1 MSWEKFKQGLG
12 LFGGGLAVGDAYNRL
27 SDIGNLSEQ
36 RVLGTEGYPSEG
48 LANVASEMSQFR
60 PFGVTSNTGSVQTTP
75 EGGFNMQLSGQQAG
89 VQDQLTS
96 GAMGLFNRA
105 TDPANDPN
113 LQRLLTEQR
122 FNQTDPTQY
131 SNTAQNKMNAFGL
144 GNQMLTQA
152 GMGTQ
157 AREQDVFSRMMAMQ
171 APEQQRQ
178 QLALEERLANQ
189 GRMGVRT
196 SMFGGTPEQ
205 FAMQQA
211 QSEAQNQ
218 AAMMA
223 MQQAQAEQAQQ
234 ANIGLGASQLGQA
247 GVGLQ
252 QQMASQNVNDI
263 LNILGIGQSGQQLAG
278 QLGQGMLQGSYMPQ
292 AALLNQLQAGTQV
305 ATLADAGRRQ
315 GAELY
320 GQAGMSALEADLGAR
335 LGQANL
341 MGQLG
346 TGLLGGASQ
355 SSGLFSGLFGD
366 FSFPNLGGTP

>member
-1 MSWEKFKQGLG
+1 MSTFGQALG

-27 SDIGNLSEQ
+27 SEIGNLSER
-36 RVLGTEGYPSEG
+36 RVLGTQGYPSEG
-48 LANVASEMSQFR
+48 LANVASDMAQFR
-60 PFGVTSNTGSVQTTP
+60 PFGVTSNTGSVSTTQN
-75 EGGFNMQLSGQQAG
+75 GGVIMQLADQQQAL
-89 VQDQLTS
+89 QNQLTS
-96 GAMGLFNRA
+96 GAMGLFGRA

-113 LQRLLTEQR
+113 LQRLLTDQR

-131 SNTAQNKMNAFGL
+131 TNTAQNKMNAFGL
-144 GNQMLTQA
+144 GNQMLNQA

-189 GRMGVRT
+189 GRLGVRT

-205 FAMQQA
+205 FAMEKAQA
-211 QSEAQNQ
+211 EAQNQ
-218 AAMMA
+218 AALMA

-263 LNILGIGQSGQQLAG
+263 LNILGRGQAGQQLYG

-305 ATLADAGRRQ
+305 AGLADIGRRQ
-315 GAELY
+315 AAQLY

-346 TGLLGGASQ
+346 TGLLSGASQ
-355 SSGLFSGLFGD
+355 SSGLFSNLFGTLPGI
-366 FSFPNLGGTP
+366 FGG